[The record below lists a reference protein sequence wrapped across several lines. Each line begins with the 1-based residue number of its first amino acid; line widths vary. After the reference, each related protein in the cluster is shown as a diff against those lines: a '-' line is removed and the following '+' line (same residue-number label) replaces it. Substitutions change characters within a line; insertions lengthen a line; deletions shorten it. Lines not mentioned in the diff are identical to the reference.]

1 MATKKIWLQ
10 WNNDSIIWGEND
22 FIWSEVYIVIQIG
35 ESIGGGAGG
44 LILPKKEPWK
54 EVEKQLDDK
63 KFTEEDKKLFL
74 QVIARVNGLV
84 SSEVKTVDSSLKK
97 IITVDHIKKTF
108 NTFGQKVEVKVKN
121 VKKQ

>member
-10 WNNDSIIWGEND
+10 WNNDTIVWSAND
-22 FIWSEVYIVIQIG
+22 YIWSEVFIVINIVD
-35 ESIGGGAGG
+35 SMGGSAGG
-44 LILPKKEPWK
+44 LLLPKKNPWK

-63 KFTEEDKKLFL
+63 KFTEEDKKIFL

-84 SSEVKTVDSSLKK
+84 SSEVKTIDSSLKK
-97 IITVDHIKKTF
+97 SITVDHIKKTL
-108 NTFGQKVEVKVKN
+108 NAFGQKVEVKVKN

>member
-10 WNNDSIIWGEND
+10 WNNDSIVWGAND
-22 FIWSEVYIVIQIG
+22 YIWSEVFIVIQIG
-35 ESIGGGAGG
+35 ESFGGGAGG

-84 SSEVKTVDSSLKK
+84 SSEVKTVDNSLKK
-97 IITVDHIKKTF
+97 SITVDHIKKTF
-108 NTFGQKVEVKVKN
+108 NAFGQRVEVKVKN

>member
-10 WNNDSIIWGEND
+10 WNNDTIVWGAND
-22 FIWSEVYIVIQIG
+22 YIWSEVYIIIQIA
-35 ESIGGGAGG
+35 ESIGGGSGG
-44 LILPKKEPWK
+44 LILPKKNPWK

-63 KFTEEDKKLFL
+63 KFTEDDKKLFL

-84 SSEVKTVDSSLKK
+84 SSEVKTVDNSLKK
-97 IITVDHIKKTF
+97 SITVDHIKKTF

>member
-10 WNNDSIIWGEND
+10 WNNDSIIWGSTEY
-22 FIWSEVYIVIQIG
+22 IWSEVFIIIQIA
-35 ESIGGGAGG
+35 EAFGGGAGG
-44 LILPKKEPWK
+44 LLLPKKEPWK
-54 EVEKQLDDK
+54 EVEKKLDDK

-97 IITVDHIKKTF
+97 SITVDHIKKTL
-108 NTFGQKVEVKVKN
+108 NAFGQKVEVKVKN